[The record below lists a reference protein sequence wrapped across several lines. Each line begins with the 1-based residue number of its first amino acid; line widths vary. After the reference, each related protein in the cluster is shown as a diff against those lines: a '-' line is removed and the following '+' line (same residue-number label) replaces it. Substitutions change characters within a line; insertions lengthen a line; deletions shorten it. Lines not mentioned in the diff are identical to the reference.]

1 MKPSLAGGALAI
13 VLLIALVVA
22 SSTLFS
28 VYQTRQAW
36 SCGSASQCG

>member
-1 MKPSLAGGALAI
+1 MKPSLASGALAI
-13 VLLIALVVA
+13 VLLIAPV
-22 SSTLFS
+22 STLFT